1 MTYTSIQLGQPEEQ
15 HESDTNS
22 TNTPGITQRVTIANG
37 SVSSSTSGVTRTTSE
52 DLRAGLEYHAQEWKR
67 TASNSYGLPTQQIT
81 DQTIVTI
88 NGIQGP
94 VKSFLASGD
103 LMKSA
108 QGDYTLSEK
117 LSDPSGATREDKPS
131 PSLEAK
137 TPKGF
142 NDTLNAAVEPFSDEL
157 IDLGKMR
164 IIDAISQGA
173 ESLDSIISEI
183 SQASGLEQ
191 GEVSERFGTV
201 VKMLET
207 QTVANLNTWG
217 LDPQD
222 RSELFDWA
230 QGSNQGRAMLREAIQ
245 GQLRGDLKG
254 WASVADAWA
263 KANPPSI
270 EALKQAG
277 VPTRQTPNGIVVK
290 LKGEWISLATATK
303 LGWV

>member
-1 MTYTSIQLGQPEEQ
+1 MSYTSIQLGQPEESQ
-15 HESDTNS
+15 EIETSS

-37 SVSSSTSGVTRTTSE
+37 SVSSTSSGVSRTTSE

-67 TASNSYGLPTQQIT
+67 TASNSYGLPTQEIT
-81 DQTIVTI
+81 DETIVTI
-88 NGIQGP
+88 GGIEGP
-94 VKSFLASGD
+94 VKSFLASGE

-108 QGDYTLSEK
+108 QGEYTLSERAP
-117 LSDPSGATREDKPS
+117 DPSLSEQTEKPS
-131 PSLEAK
+131 PSLEVK
-137 TPKGF
+137 TPEGF
-142 NDTLNAAVEPFSDEL
+142 NDTLNAAVEPFSDEV
-157 IDLGKMR
+157 IDLGKTR
-164 IIDAISQGA
+164 IIEAISQGA
-173 ESLDSIISEI
+173 NSLESIVSEI

-191 GEVSERFGTV
+191 GEVSERIGTV

-207 QTVANLNTWG
+207 QTVASLNTWG

-222 RSELFDWA
+222 RSELFEWA
-230 QGSNQGRAMLREAIQ
+230 HGSNQGRAMLRDAIQ
-245 GQLRGDLKG
+245 GQLRGDLRG
-254 WASVADAWA
+254 WASVADAWS

-277 VPTRQTPNGIVVK
+277 LPTKQTPSGTVVN